1 MISASTP
8 GGMMKYKAIV
18 MYWITDSI
26 YRLYGIIIID
36 AMNMIGSMEFNYDA
50 VSVSVMHVNFIIFKG
65 AFGRLHVFISDQDL
79 VEFSGITPEPG
90 FFGLTIHDF
99 LPAVEFVEIVGYEH
113 LPFMIRAV

>member
-1 MISASTP
+1 
-8 GGMMKYKAIV
+8 MKYKAIV

-65 AFGRLHVFISDQDL
+65 AFGRLHVFISDEDL